1 VPVAKFEVSNPHD
14 MARTAKLQLKDVGQ
28 SKSPF
33 RAIRQLLI
41 LVLTVIMGVLLSVS
55 CNAQK
60 TSAKKSMPYK
70 KKNRAHVNHY
80 AATPALDRTLLLTNI
95 LQQQIIKEMVAQ
107 NISENQ
113 NNNPVELA
121 PLVFNLKADKLTAI
135 DVNPILIAIE
145 FGIQG
150 KTILIQSYGSTGLP
164 VHQQLSFADVQ
175 SVKTLM
181 AEMGVPSE
189 RLSIVGCNNLQ
200 GVAAY
205 EARIDFKAI

>member
-1 VPVAKFEVSNPHD
+1 
-14 MARTAKLQLKDVGQ
+14 MARTAKLQLKDVRQ
-28 SKSPF
+28 SKSSF

-60 TSAKKSMPYK
+60 TTAKKSFPYK

-80 AATPALDRTLLLTNI
+80 AAASQTVDRTLLLSSI

-107 NISENQ
+107 NIAENSG
-113 NNNPVELA
+113 NNPIELA
-121 PLVFNLKADKLTAI
+121 PLVFNLKANKLTAE

-150 KTILIQSYGSTGLP
+150 KTILIESFGTSDLTAD
-164 VHQQLSFADVQ
+164 QQLTYADVQ

-181 AEMGVPSE
+181 NEMGVPAE
-189 RLSIVGCNNLQ
+189 RLSIVACNNLTEAP
-200 GVAAY
+200 GY
-205 EARIDFKAI
+205 KARIDFKAI